1 MIREIVLDTETTGL
15 SPRDGHRMVEIGA
28 IELINHLPS
37 GKTFHAYLNPE
48 RDIPKEAEAVHG
60 LSGAFLKDKSR
71 FSDVADQFLDFI
83 SDSLL
88 IIHNASFDISFIN
101 AELAQAKK
109 PAIDYGR
116 VLDTLA
122 MAKQKFPMAS
132 NSLDA
137 LCRRFGVDLSKRT
150 KHGALLDSE
159 LLAEVYLELIG
170 GKQTALGLASPAQ
183 QHGRSDRR
191 GASQAQ
197 LQPRPNPLPPRLT
210 QEDLRFHTEF
220 VKSLGA
226 KTLWRKWL
234 APEETGTE

>member
-28 IELINHLPS
+28 VELINHMPS

-60 LSGAFLKDKSR
+60 LSATFLKDKPN
-71 FSDVADQFLDFI
+71 FSEVADEFLGFI

-88 IIHNASFDISFIN
+88 IIHNASFDITFIN
-101 AELAQAKK
+101 AELATAKK
-109 PAIDYGR
+109 PAIDYGQ

-122 MAKQKFPMAS
+122 IAKQKFPMAS

-137 LCRRFGVDLSKRT
+137 LCKRFGLDLSRRT
-150 KHGALLDSE
+150 RHGALLDSE

-183 QHGRSDRR
+183 NNKRANQMAAATSKLR
-191 GASQAQ
+191 Q
-197 LQPRPNPLPPRLT
+197 RPQPLPSRLSQT
-210 QEDLRFHTEF
+210 DLNAHQAF
-220 VKSLGA
+220 VE
-226 KTLWRKWL
+226 TLSANRLWEKYSSN
-234 APEETGTE
+234 